1 MRKLHALTTGAVL
14 AAALAGGQAWSQ
26 DRADAAG
33 TLTGADLAEIQQ
45 LYARYNQGLDF
56 RDKELF
62 LSAFAE
68 DAVYTTGGGDV
79 HTGVEGLTAW
89 VTPLLDREG
98 PTTLTHNN
106 ASILIEPT
114 ADGARGRGYWML
126 MNVEQRPP
134 VPVFSGYYED
144 TYVKTAAGWRIQS
157 RRSVRGWAQ
166 ASQ

>member
-1 MRKLHALTTGAVL
+1 MRRLHTLTTGAVL
-14 AAALAGGQAWSQ
+14 AAALAGGWAWAQ

-33 TLTGADLAEIQQ
+33 TLTGADLAEIRQ

-79 HTGVEGLTAW
+79 RTGVEGLTAW
-89 VTPLLDREG
+89 VTPLLGAG
-98 PTTLTHNN
+98 PTTLSHNN
-106 ASILIEPT
+106 TSILIEPT
-114 ADGARGRGYWML
+114 AAGARGRGYWML

-134 VPVFSGYYED
+134 APVFSGYYED